1 MLSPLKLQ
9 PGQKDLSC
17 MHNVFDLCLQ
27 HSTPFTCLHTH
38 HMPPHPSHASTPFTC
53 LHTLHMPPHPSH
65 ASTPFT
71 CLHSLHMPPHPPHA
85 LHSLHTP
92 PLPSHASTP
101 FTHTTVLVPRLQHST
116 HSHV

>member
-27 HSTPFTCLHTH
+27 HSTPFTCLNSL
-38 HMPPHPSHASTPFTC
+38 HMHSTPFTC

-65 ASTPFT
+65 ACTPFT
-71 CLHSLHMPPHPPHA
+71 CA
-85 LHSLHTP
+85 
-92 PLPSHASTP
+92 PLPSHAQPSLFHAYSTP
-101 FTHTTVLVPRLQHST
+101 HIHMYRLHG
-116 HSHV
+116 SHFCTLCQQGCGGCV